1 MIGKNVS
8 FVPILNSLPSLG
20 ELAKAF
26 VKKNEKDANNFQ
38 EIFFDYIR
46 EHSKGEPDFSNVAG
60 MIFYFQSKSGKT
72 LGELFD
78 IVLKEAPGCE
88 DAFEDLV
95 R

>member
-20 ELAKAF
+20 KLARAF
-26 VKKNEKDANNFQ
+26 VKANKENVNNF
-38 EIFFDYIR
+38 ERIVFDYID
-46 EHSKGEPDFSNVAG
+46 EHSTVKGDFANVAG

-78 IVLKEAPGCE
+78 IVFKVAPGCKK
-88 DAFEDLV
+88 AFENLV

>member
-20 ELAKAF
+20 KLARAF
-26 VKKNEKDANNFQ
+26 VKANKENVDNFDC
-38 EIFFDYIR
+38 IVFDYID
-46 EHSKGEPDFSNVAG
+46 EHSKGKRDFANVAG
-60 MIFYFQSKSGKT
+60 MIFYFKSKSGKT

-78 IVLKEAPGCE
+78 IVLKISPGCKK
-88 DAFEDLV
+88 AFENLV